1 MNKKDLLT
9 IVVTVFLTI
18 IAWVIIELNGIAQVT
33 PTDTDVEAVTLNYTI
48 DTSLLD
54 ILEKRTP

>member
-1 MNKKDLLT
+1 MNQKDLFVISVT
-9 IVVTVFLTI
+9 IFCTI
-18 IAWVIIELNGIAQVT
+18 IAWVVIELRGIAQVT
-33 PTDTDVEAVTLNYTI
+33 PTEKDVEAVTLNYTI

>member
-1 MNKKDLLT
+1 MNQKDLLT

>member
-1 MNKKDLLT
+1 MNQKDLLT
-9 IVVTVFLTI
+9 IAITVFLTI
-18 IAWVIIELNGIAQVT
+18 IAWVIIELNGIVRVT
-33 PTDTDVEAVTLNYTI
+33 PTEADVEAVTLNYTI

>member
-1 MNKKDLLT
+1 MNQKDLLT
-9 IVVTVFLTI
+9 IIITVFLTI
-18 IAWVIIELNGIAQVT
+18 IAWVIIELNGIAQAT
-33 PTDTDVEAVTLNYTI
+33 PTESDVEAVTLNYTI